1 MEKLPL
7 VIINSATATGKT
19 ELAVSLALEF
29 GGEII
34 SADSMQVYRYLNIG
48 TAKPTQ
54 EERKGI
60 PHHLIDV
67 VNPDEEFNAALF
79 AEKARMI
86 IAESTERGKPVF
98 VVGGTGLY
106 IRALLRGII
115 DTPDVDENIRNHY
128 RDLRDTHGKH
138 YLYDLL
144 RQRDAAAAEQIK
156 PNDSV
161 RVIRALEV
169 LEQTG
174 ESITV
179 KQKKHSFADN
189 PFTTCKIGIQIDRKA
204 LKQRIETRTDKMIAT
219 GLLDEVEQIMAM
231 GYRGN
236 LKSMQSL
243 GYRQVIGFLNK
254 QYGWEETI
262 DLIKRDT
269 WHYARRQ
276 MTWFKPDREIVWFP
290 PAALN
295 EIKNHVMKFFQSHPF
310 NDDLKECDLP

>member
-7 VIINSATATGKT
+7 VIINSPTATGKT
-19 ELAVSLALEF
+19 ELAVNLALEF

-34 SADSMQVYRYLNIG
+34 SADSLQVYRYLDIG
-48 TAKPTQ
+48 TAKPLM

-60 PHHLIDV
+60 KHHLIDV

-79 AEKARMI
+79 AEKARAI
-86 IAESTERGKPVF
+86 ISEVAGKGKPVF

-128 RDLRDTHGKH
+128 RKLRDSHGKK

-144 RQRDAAAAEQIK
+144 LQRDAAAAAQIN

-174 ESITV
+174 ESILV
-179 KQKKHSFADN
+179 KQKRHSFADS
-189 PFTTCKIGIQIDRKA
+189 PYKTYKIGIQVDKKE
-204 LKQRIETRTDKMIAT
+204 LKQRIELRTEKMIAA
-219 GLLDEVEQIMAM
+219 GLLDEVKGVLAM
-231 GYRGN
+231 GYSEN
-236 LKSMQSL
+236 LKPLQSL
-243 GYRQVIGFLNK
+243 GYKQVIGYLRDK
-254 QYGWEETI
+254 YDSQSCM

-269 WHYARRQ
+269 WQYARRQ
-276 MTWFKPDREIVWFP
+276 MTWFSADKEINWFS
-290 PAALN
+290 N
-295 EIKNHVMKFFQSHPF
+295 DSVDEIIKKVVSF
-310 NDDLKECDLP
+310 L